1 MKSINRLLVAVSG
14 ALIIATSGALA
25 GSAVK
30 GSELKSLFVGG
41 TLYTTGTHSFFT
53 PTSFVLKF
61 KPDRTMSVNYS
72 VQPISEAMS
81 PIEMTDSGTWQ
92 VNGNNMCIKFNQ
104 LFKAAQHCFTVHTA
118 TKAPKLYG
126 SHMYRAT
133 MVETGMQWLFA
144 IDK

>member
-1 MKSINRLLVAVSG
+1 MKSFNRLLVAIPG

-30 GSELKSLFVGG
+30 ESELKSLFAGG

-61 KPDRTMSVNYS
+61 KANGTMSVNYS
-72 VQPISEAMS
+72 LQPVSDRMN
-81 PIEMTDSGTWQ
+81 PIEKTDSGTWQ
-92 VNGNNMCIKFNQ
+92 VRSNDMCVKFNQ
-104 LFKAAQHCFTVHTA
+104 LFKAAQHCFTVHKA

-133 MVETGMQWLFA
+133 MVETGQQWLFA